1 MKRSLTT
8 AFAFAALVAAGS
20 LPSTAAA
27 GTGGI
32 DPEGPPSG
40 GSGGDVEGLSPSYEK
55 FVNLVSGETDLSL
68 RVLGAWTLAEGG
80 PRDNPLNIGPGKR
93 FGSVAGGARATSD
106 LLSQSAYR
114 KVLASARRSDRD
126 QISAIARSSWC
137 PGCSGYERLLKRT
150 YRQVSVKP

>member
-8 AFAFAALVAAGS
+8 ALAFAALVA
-20 LPSTAAA
+20 LPATAEA

-32 DPEGPPSG
+32 DPDGPPSG

-55 FVNLVSGETDLSL
+55 FVNLVSGDTDLSL

-93 FGSVAGGARATSD
+93 FGSVSGGARATSQ
-106 LLSQSAYR
+106 LLRESNYR
-114 KVLASARRSDRD
+114 KILASASRPDRD

-150 YRQVSVKP
+150 YRQVTVKP